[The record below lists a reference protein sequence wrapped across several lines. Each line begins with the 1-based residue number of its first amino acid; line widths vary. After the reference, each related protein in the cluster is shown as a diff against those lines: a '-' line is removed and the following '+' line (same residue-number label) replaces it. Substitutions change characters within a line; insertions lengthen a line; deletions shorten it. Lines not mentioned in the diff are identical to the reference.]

1 MRVGGRGSTSGRG
14 WDGGRRHGRR
24 PQGRPGSLAVSLVLG
39 LVLVSQPMPAAA
51 QPAPAERSLTF
62 AEVATVALRDSL
74 QLRAAAFEVAVAQ
87 AQLAQ
92 ARAGR
97 GPQLTVTGSYTRIQ
111 ERPGQQMTIPNPFG
125 DPPTVTITLPP
136 PDPNVLAVRVALQY
150 PLYTGGR
157 LEAQVA
163 LAEANLRGAEAVFA
177 RVQQQVVSA
186 AQQLYLRGLAAQA
199 NLRAAANALAQAEE
213 GLRVARARERA
224 GVAARVDVVQAEV
237 AVAGARQGVARA
249 DATVRSVEAE
259 LNAALNLPL
268 STPLRLTE
276 ALVPRPVSITL
287 EAAVPRAL
295 EARPE
300 LRELRARQD
309 AARAAIELARS
320 GARPNVTAAVNY
332 DVGGG
337 GLTNLSGAWSVTFA
351 VTLLLSDGG
360 VTRERVREAELRLEQ
375 LGVQE
380 AQVRQRIELEVRQ
393 AFLALRQAAVQIEAA
408 QQGVEQAREAL
419 RLARVRYEAGVGT
432 VLEVLAAQTALAQ
445 AEAQHAAALFEQNQ
459 ARLALLLAM
468 GGAF

>member
-1 MRVGGRGSTSGRG
+1 MGARGRGARPARGRG
-14 WDGGRRHGRR
+14 DGRWPR
-24 PQGRPGSLAVSLVLG
+24 GRPGARPGSPVVLLVLG
-39 LVLVSQPMPAAA
+39 LLLVSAPLPAAA
-51 QPAPAERSLTF
+51 QPAPAERALTF
-62 AEVATVALRDSL
+62 AEVAAVALRDSL
-74 QLRAAAFEVAVAQ
+74 QLRAAALEVAVAQ

-111 ERPGQQMTIPNPFG
+111 ERPGQQLTIPNPFG

-136 PDPNVLAVRVALQY
+136 PDPNVLAVRLGLQY

-177 RVQQQVVSA
+177 RVQQQVASA

-199 NLRAAANALAQAEE
+199 NLRAADALAQAEE
-213 GLRVARARERA
+213 SLRVARARERA
-224 GVAARVDVVQAEV
+224 GVVPRVDVIQAEV

-249 DATVRSVEAE
+249 EAAVRSVEAE

-276 ALVPRPVSITL
+276 ALVPRPVPVTL
-287 EAAVPRAL
+287 EAALPRAL

-300 LRELRARQD
+300 RRELRARQD

-337 GLTNLSGAWSVTFA
+337 GLTNLSGAWSVTLA
-351 VTLLLSDGG
+351 VTLLLADGG

-375 LGVQE
+375 LRVQE
-380 AQVRQRIELEVRQ
+380 AQLRQRIELEVRQ

-432 VLEVLAAQTALAQ
+432 VLGVLAAQAALAQ
-445 AEAQHAAALFEQNQ
+445 ADAQHAAALFEQNQ